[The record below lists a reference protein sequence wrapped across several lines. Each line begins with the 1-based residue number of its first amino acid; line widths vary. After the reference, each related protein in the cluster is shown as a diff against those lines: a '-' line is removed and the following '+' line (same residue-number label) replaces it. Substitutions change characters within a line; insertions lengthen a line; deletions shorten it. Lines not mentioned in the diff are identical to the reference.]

1 MYRNIFLDYFW
12 ILAESLPNFLQMCL
26 QILHLSEVQF
36 KKLLEEQLQIERSNE
51 FDDIRQVL
59 DQQDEHSRKD
69 SSWRILELIF
79 NSENKNKKKRR
90 RVDDEKSEENKKS
103 RKELLAS
110 GDCNLDVV
118 SENNSLSKNDSENGS
133 VNGLAESGILKK
145 DMILSTNKAVIRPSV
160 DRNLTESKTENVTN
174 CKSTKNGRAKEGLE
188 SCNRERAG
196 NGHVVKDVRGDNDV
210 DDDMDD
216 DDDDDGDNDAADDD
230 GCGGGDGDEDDDD
243 DDDEDDDDDDD
254 DSNVAEEEQEDEVE
268 EEEGDE
274 EESEQPLTY
283 GK

>member
-26 QILHLSEVQF
+26 QILHLSEGQF

-59 DQQDEHSRKD
+59 DQQDEDSRKD

-110 GDCNLDVV
+110 GDCNLEVV

-145 DMILSTNKAVIRPSV
+145 DMILSTNKAVIRPAV
-160 DRNLTESKTENVTN
+160 DGNLRESKTENVTN

-216 DDDDDGDNDAADDD
+216 DDDDGDNDAADDD

-243 DDDEDDDDDDD
+243 DDDDD
-254 DSNVAEEEQEDEVE
+254 NNGAKEEQEDEVE
-268 EEEGDE
+268 EEEVDE

>member
-1 MYRNIFLDYFW
+1 
-12 ILAESLPNFLQMCL
+12 MCL

-36 KKLLEEQLQIERSNE
+36 KKLLEEQLQRERSNE

-59 DQQDEHSRKD
+59 DHQDEDSRKD

-110 GDCNLDVV
+110 GDCNLEVV
-118 SENNSLSKNDSENGS
+118 SENNSLSKNNSENRS

-145 DMILSTNKAVIRPSV
+145 DMILSTNKAVIRPAV
-160 DRNLTESKTENVTN
+160 DGKKTKTENVTN
-174 CKSTKNGRAKEGLE
+174 CKSTNNGRAKEGLE

-196 NGHVVKDVRGDNDV
+196 NGHVVKNVRGDNGVDEV
-210 DDDMDD
+210 DD
-216 DDDDDGDNDAADDD
+216 G
-230 GCGGGDGDEDDDD
+230 
-243 DDDEDDDDDDD
+243 
-254 DSNVAEEEQEDEVE
+254 
-268 EEEGDE
+268 
-274 EESEQPLTY
+274 Y
-283 GK
+283 

>member
-1 MYRNIFLDYFW
+1 M
-12 ILAESLPNFLQMCL
+12 
-26 QILHLSEVQF
+26 SEVQF

-59 DQQDEHSRKD
+59 DQQDEDSRKD

-103 RKELLAS
+103 RKEQLAS
-110 GDCNLDVV
+110 GDCNLEAV
-118 SENNSLSKNDSENGS
+118 SENNSLSKNDIENGS
-133 VNGLAESGILKK
+133 VNGLAEQ
-145 DMILSTNKAVIRPSV
+145 TNKAVISPAV
-160 DRNLTESKTENVTN
+160 DGNLTENVTN

-196 NGHVVKDVRGDNDV
+196 NGHVVKNVRGDNDV
-210 DDDMDD
+210 DEVDDDMD

-230 GCGGGDGDEDDDD
+230 GCGGGDGDGDEDDDD

-254 DSNVAEEEQEDEVE
+254 DNNEAEEEQEDEVE
-268 EEEGDE
+268 EEEVDE

>member
-1 MYRNIFLDYFW
+1 
-12 ILAESLPNFLQMCL
+12 MCL

-59 DQQDEHSRKD
+59 DQQGEDSRKG

-118 SENNSLSKNDSENGS
+118 SENNSLSKNDSESGS

-145 DMILSTNKAVIRPSV
+145 DMILSTNKAVIRPAV
-160 DRNLTESKTENVTN
+160 DGNLTESKTENVTN

-196 NGHVVKDVRGDNDV
+196 NGHVVKNVRRDNDVDEV

-216 DDDDDGDNDAADDD
+216 DDDDGDKDAADDD
-230 GCGGGDGDEDDDD
+230 GCGGGDGD
-243 DDDEDDDDDDD
+243 DEDDDDDDD
-254 DSNVAEEEQEDEVE
+254 DNNEAEEEQEDEVE
-268 EEEGDE
+268 GEEVDE

>member
-1 MYRNIFLDYFW
+1 
-12 ILAESLPNFLQMCL
+12 MCL

-36 KKLLEEQLQIERSNE
+36 KKLLEEQLQIERSTE
-51 FDDIRQVL
+51 FDDMRQVL
-59 DQQDEHSRKD
+59 DQQDEDSRKD

-90 RVDDEKSEENKKS
+90 RLDDEKLEENKKS

-110 GDCNLDVV
+110 GDCNFEVV

-145 DMILSTNKAVIRPSV
+145 DMILSTNKAVIRPAV
-160 DRNLTESKTENVTN
+160 DGNLTESKTDNVTN
-174 CKSTKNGRAKEGLE
+174 CKFTKNGRAKEGLE

-196 NGHVVKDVRGDNDV
+196 NGHVVKNVRGDYDVDEV
-210 DDDMDD
+210 DDDMDDD

-230 GCGGGDGDEDDDD
+230 GCGGGGGGDDGDEDDDD

-254 DSNVAEEEQEDEVE
+254 DNNEAEEQQEDEVE
-268 EEEGDE
+268 EEEVDE

>member
-1 MYRNIFLDYFW
+1 
-12 ILAESLPNFLQMCL
+12 MCL
-26 QILHLSEVQF
+26 QILHLSEVHF
-36 KKLLEEQLQIERSNE
+36 KKLLEEQLQRERSNE

-59 DQQDEHSRKD
+59 DQQDEDSRKD

-110 GDCNLDVV
+110 GDCNLEVV
-118 SENNSLSKNDSENGS
+118 SENNSLSKNDSECRSANGF
-133 VNGLAESGILKK
+133 AESG
-145 DMILSTNKAVIRPSV
+145 ILSTNKAVIRPAV

-174 CKSTKNGRAKEGLE
+174 CKSTKNGRAKGGLE
-188 SCNRERAG
+188 SCNREKAD
-196 NGHVVKDVRGDNDV
+196 NGHVVKNVRGDYDVDEV

-216 DDDDDGDNDAADDD
+216 DDDDEDDNNADDDD
-230 GCGGGDGDEDDDD
+230 GCGGDGDEADDDDDDEGDDDD
-243 DDDEDDDDDDD
+243 DDDNNE
-254 DSNVAEEEQEDEVE
+254 VEEEQEDEVE
-268 EEEGDE
+268 EEEVDE

>member
-1 MYRNIFLDYFW
+1 M
-12 ILAESLPNFLQMCL
+12 
-26 QILHLSEVQF
+26 SEVQF

-59 DQQDEHSRKD
+59 DQQDEDSRKD
-69 SSWRILELIF
+69 SCWRILELIF

-145 DMILSTNKAVIRPSV
+145 DMILSTKKAVIRPAV
-160 DRNLTESKTENVTN
+160 DGNSTESKTENVTN
-174 CKSTKNGRAKEGLE
+174 CKSTKNGDAKEGLE

-196 NGHVVKDVRGDNDV
+196 NGHVVKNVRGDNDV
-210 DDDMDD
+210 DEVDDDVDD

-230 GCGGGDGDEDDDD
+230 GCGGGDGD
-243 DDDEDDDDDDD
+243 DEDDDDDDD
-254 DSNVAEEEQEDEVE
+254 DNNEAEEEQEDEVE
-268 EEEGDE
+268 GEEVDE

>member
-1 MYRNIFLDYFW
+1 
-12 ILAESLPNFLQMCL
+12 MCL

-36 KKLLEEQLQIERSNE
+36 KKLLEEQLQIERSSE

-59 DQQDEHSRKD
+59 DQQDEDSRKD

-110 GDCNLDVV
+110 GDCNLEVV
-118 SENNSLSKNDSENGS
+118 SENNSLSKNDSENRS

-145 DMILSTNKAVIRPSV
+145 DMILSTNKAVIRPAV
-160 DRNLTESKTENVTN
+160 DGNLTESKTENVTN

-196 NGHVVKDVRGDNDV
+196 NGHGVKNVRGDNDVDEV

-216 DDDDDGDNDAADDD
+216 DDDDDVDDDNNAADDD
-230 GCGGGDGDEDDDD
+230 GCGCCGGGGGGDEDDDD
-243 DDDEDDDDDDD
+243 DDEDEDDDDDDD
-254 DSNVAEEEQEDEVE
+254 DNNEVEEEQEDEVE
-268 EEEGDE
+268 EEEVDE

>member
-1 MYRNIFLDYFW
+1 M
-12 ILAESLPNFLQMCL
+12 
-26 QILHLSEVQF
+26 SEVQF
-36 KKLLEEQLQIERSNE
+36 KKLLEEQLQREGSTE

-59 DQQDEHSRKD
+59 DQQDEDCRKD
-69 SSWRILELIF
+69 SSWRILELVF

-133 VNGLAESGILKK
+133 VSGLAESGILKK
-145 DMILSTNKAVIRPSV
+145 DMILLTNKAVIRPAV
-160 DRNLTESKTENVTN
+160 DGNLTESKTENVTN

-196 NGHVVKDVRGDNDV
+196 NGHVVKNVRGDNDV
-210 DDDMDD
+210 DEVDDDVDD

-230 GCGGGDGDEDDDD
+230 GCGGGDGD
-243 DDDEDDDDDDD
+243 DEDDDDDDD
-254 DSNVAEEEQEDEVE
+254 DNNEAEEEQEDEVE
-268 EEEGDE
+268 GEEVDE

>member
-1 MYRNIFLDYFW
+1 
-12 ILAESLPNFLQMCL
+12 MCL

-36 KKLLEEQLQIERSNE
+36 KKLLEEQLQRERSNE

-59 DQQDEHSRKD
+59 DQQNEDSRKD

-79 NSENKNKKKRR
+79 NSENMRKRR
-90 RVDDEKSEENKKS
+90 GVDNEKSEKNKKS
-103 RKELLAS
+103 RKGLLAS
-110 GDCNLDVV
+110 GDCNLEVV

-145 DMILSTNKAVIRPSV
+145 DMILSTNKAVIRPAV
-160 DRNLTESKTENVTN
+160 DGNLTESKTENVTS

-196 NGHVVKDVRGDNDV
+196 NGHVVKNVRGDYDV
-210 DDDMDD
+210 DEVDDYMDDGDD
-216 DDDDDGDNDAADDD
+216 DDDDDKDAADDD
-230 GCGGGDGDEDDDD
+230 GCGGGGGGNGDEDDDD

-254 DSNVAEEEQEDEVE
+254 DDNEVEEEQEDEVE

>member
-1 MYRNIFLDYFW
+1 
-12 ILAESLPNFLQMCL
+12 MCL

-59 DQQDEHSRKD
+59 DQQDEDSRKD

-103 RKELLAS
+103 RKELLAC
-110 GDCNLDVV
+110 GDCNLEVV
-118 SENNSLSKNDSENGS
+118 SENNSLSKNDSENRS

-145 DMILSTNKAVIRPSV
+145 DMILSTNKAVIRPAV
-160 DRNLTESKTENVTN
+160 DGNLTESKTENVTN
-174 CKSTKNGRAKEGLE
+174 CKSTKNGRAKEGLK

-196 NGHVVKDVRGDNDV
+196 NGHVVKNVRGDNDV
-210 DDDMDD
+210 DEVDDDMDDDDD

-243 DDDEDDDDDDD
+243 DDDDDD
-254 DSNVAEEEQEDEVE
+254 NEAEGEQEDEVE
-268 EEEGDE
+268 EEEVDE

>member
-1 MYRNIFLDYFW
+1 M
-12 ILAESLPNFLQMCL
+12 
-26 QILHLSEVQF
+26 SEVQF
-36 KKLLEEQLQIERSNE
+36 KKLLEEQLQREGSTE

-59 DQQDEHSRKD
+59 DQQDEDCRKD

-110 GDCNLDVV
+110 GDCNLEVV

-145 DMILSTNKAVIRPSV
+145 DMILSTKKAVIRPAV
-160 DRNLTESKTENVTN
+160 DGNSTESKTENVTN
-174 CKSTKNGRAKEGLE
+174 CKSTKNGCAKEGLE

-196 NGHVVKDVRGDNDV
+196 NGHVVRGDNDVDEV

-216 DDDDDGDNDAADDD
+216 DGDDGDNDAADDD
-230 GCGGGDGDEDDDD
+230 SCGGGDGDEDDDD

-254 DSNVAEEEQEDEVE
+254 DNNEAEEEQEDEVE
-268 EEEGDE
+268 GEEVDE

>member
-1 MYRNIFLDYFW
+1 
-12 ILAESLPNFLQMCL
+12 MC
-26 QILHLSEVQF
+26 IEVASRY
-36 KKLLEEQLQIERSNE
+36 IERGNASLLVVFRQSKTLLLNTE

-59 DQQDEHSRKD
+59 DQQDEDCRKD

-145 DMILSTNKAVIRPSV
+145 DMILSTNKAVIRPAV

-196 NGHVVKDVRGDNDV
+196 NGHVVKNVRGDNDV
-210 DDDMDD
+210 DEVDDDMD

-243 DDDEDDDDDDD
+243 DDDDD
-254 DSNVAEEEQEDEVE
+254 NNEAEEEQEDEVE
-268 EEEGDE
+268 GEEVDE

>member
-1 MYRNIFLDYFW
+1 
-12 ILAESLPNFLQMCL
+12 MCL

-59 DQQDEHSRKD
+59 DQQDEDSRKD

-103 RKELLAS
+103 RKELLAC
-110 GDCNLDVV
+110 GDCNLEVV
-118 SENNSLSKNDSENGS
+118 SENNSLSKNDSENRS

-145 DMILSTNKAVIRPSV
+145 DMILSTNKAVIRPAV
-160 DRNLTESKTENVTN
+160 DGNLTESKTENVTN
-174 CKSTKNGRAKEGLE
+174 CKSTKNGRAKGGLE
-188 SCNRERAG
+188 SCNKERAG
-196 NGHVVKDVRGDNDV
+196 NGNVVKNVRGAYDVDEV
-210 DDDMDD
+210 DDDTDD
-216 DDDDDGDNDAADDD
+216 DDDDDDNDAADDD
-230 GCGGGDGDEDDDD
+230 GCGGGDDDDD

-254 DSNVAEEEQEDEVE
+254 NNEVEEEQEDEVE
-268 EEEGDE
+268 DEEVDE

>member
-1 MYRNIFLDYFW
+1 M
-12 ILAESLPNFLQMCL
+12 
-26 QILHLSEVQF
+26 SEVQF

-59 DQQDEHSRKD
+59 GQQDEDSRKD

-110 GDCNLDVV
+110 GDCNLEVV

-145 DMILSTNKAVIRPSV
+145 DMILSTKKAVIRPAV
-160 DRNLTESKTENVTN
+160 DGNSTESKTENVTN
-174 CKSTKNGRAKEGLE
+174 CKSTKNGCAKEGLE

-216 DDDDDGDNDAADDD
+216 DDDDDGGNDAADDD

-243 DDDEDDDDDDD
+243 DDDDDDDEDDDDDDD
-254 DSNVAEEEQEDEVE
+254 DSNGAEEEQEDEVE